1 MALNT
6 MISALEPLNTF
17 VLECPGNPPGDP
29 TGPYP
34 EQMLAAMPDGLTLP
48 SMTHCT
54 ARSGSVD
61 LANGRQ
67 VYPLGGTVVP
77 PCLVV
82 VSLGSYRLIQNREE
96 KRGKRKIC
104 PEIDL
109 LPRTREIPLF
119 PLENVSV

>member
-1 MALNT
+1 
-6 MISALEPLNTF
+6 MISALEPLNPF
-17 VLECPGNPPGDP
+17 VLECLGNLPGDP

-34 EQMLAAMPDGLTLP
+34 EQMLATMPDGLALP
-48 SMTHCT
+48 SMTPCT
-54 ARSGSVD
+54 ARRGSVD
-61 LANGRQ
+61 LANRRQ

-82 VSLGSYRLIQNREE
+82 VSLGSYRLIDNGQERG
-96 KRGKRKIC
+96 GKRKIC

>member
-1 MALNT
+1 
-6 MISALEPLNTF
+6 MISALKIINLF
-17 VLECPGNPPGDP
+17 SLLGCPGNRPGDP
-29 TGPYP
+29 IGGYP

-82 VSLGSYRLIQNREE
+82 VSLGSYRLIRKGKE
-96 KRGKRKIC
+96 RGGKRKIC
-104 PEIDL
+104 LEIDL
-109 LPRTREIPLF
+109 LLRTREIPLF